1 MSFNS
6 MLWRQLGD
14 REPDQ
19 FFDELSS
26 SLNVEWNSKFFQI
39 FIDLRVH
46 HSEGI
51 SLEQHAL
58 DTNAGKQ
65 RSYAATAV

>member
-1 MSFNS
+1 
-6 MLWRQLGD
+6 MLWRHLGD

-26 SLNVEWNSKFFQI
+26 SLNVEWNSKFYQI
-39 FIDLRVH
+39 FIDLRGQ

-51 SLEQHAL
+51 TLEQHAL
-58 DTNAGKQ
+58 DTSAGKQ
-65 RSYAATAV
+65 LS